1 VRVRTAVAVVA
12 ATASM
17 TSALALAAPGA
28 ANVSQAV
35 GRGVCTGVRGCHVV
49 ARADVNGD
57 GAVDVIGVAR
67 RGANGAPRGAVIVR
81 VKTGPGSIVSVR
93 RPTEYWGG
101 HLWQGRA
108 FLDGHKGKELVV
120 GFTSGAH
127 YQAFRALT
135 WRRGSLVTLNAPG
148 RGKFWGIDGAVWVA
162 MGWQRRHH
170 DPVGTIRKRV
180 AIRTGDPIHSPFKGR
195 ITTFKWRHD
204 GWHRVSFRTVYP
216 LPDHV
221 AYSWGGFQVPG
232 LQRW

>member
-1 VRVRTAVAVVA
+1 
-12 ATASM
+12 M
-17 TSALALAAPGA
+17 TSALALAATGA
-28 ANVSQAV
+28 EDVRQVV

-67 RGANGAPRGAVIVR
+67 RGANGAPHGAVIVR
-81 VKTGPGSIVSVR
+81 VKTEPDSIVSVR
-93 RPTEYWGG
+93 RPTEFWGG
-101 HLWQGRA
+101 HLWQGKA

-127 YQAFRALT
+127 YQAYRALT

-148 RGKFWGIDGAVWVA
+148 RGKFWGIDGAVWIA
-162 MGWQRRHH
+162 MGWQRRH
-170 DPVGTIRKRV
+170 DDAIGTIRKRV
-180 AIRTGDPIHSPFKGR
+180 AIRTGDAIHSPFKGR
-195 ITTFKWRHD
+195 ITTFRWRHD
-204 GWHRVSFRTVYP
+204 GWHRVSLRTVYP